1 MAEFLSL
8 EEAAVRLGVTESTLR
23 NWVKRGTAR
32 VTRRA
37 GSDWLRE
44 REVERLLEESPR
56 NGEVSSS
63 SDNLAVVRV
72 PPPPPPPPP
81 STELTEDSGGFMVSR
96 RERLMPRAIEL
107 PNSGERLPAQPR
119 GETDELKRELEGMR
133 ERAEHAEMRERALE
147 ERLRSRERELI
158 ELQNQLEG
166 SLAEDRYDE
175 MEARL
180 YEADKIIEALR
191 EEQRRARE
199 EAAES
204 EALREKAFAELENLR
219 IDLNRLRTERDRLRQ
234 GQSSLNE
241 LEKQV
246 EEAIR
251 DRDSLQT
258 TLEKLELDSQRATE
272 RALNESETARILQVR
287 VAELEEELNLTRNS
301 LRELEVE
308 YASLKGQ
315 VTELDELE
323 NLREDLRTLQK
334 TALKLETERSRLIN
348 DSASLRGASEDARK
362 RIQDAEERRARA
374 EEELK
379 GLRGKFTEELRQVE
393 ERYARAQSRVETL
406 ESHMQSIEK
415 RQEDRA
421 GALQEENKRLKDENK
436 ALQLRLQAE
445 AAVPASSLEDTR
457 VLMNRVADLESAMD
471 EKDRSVEQ
479 AFRDR
484 SELRNQ
490 LEAYKQHYYELQQRY
505 EREKSEWSNLVAHEF
520 QRRGN
525 ETMMQQQAAP
535 EPKQAAK
542 PKGWGLFRPR
552 SDT

>member
-44 REVERLLEESPR
+44 REVERLLEEFPR
-56 NGEVSSS
+56 NGDISSS
-63 SDNLAVVRV
+63 GENLAVVRV
-72 PPPPPPPPP
+72 PPAPPPPPP
-81 STELTEDSGGFMVSR
+81 SVEISEDSGGFMVSR
-96 RERLMPRAIEL
+96 RERLLPRSIEL
-107 PNSGERLPAQPR
+107 PTPVAPQPR
-119 GETDELKRELEGMR
+119 GEMDELKRELDAMS
-133 ERAEHAEMRERALE
+133 ERAEAAEIRERTLE
-147 ERLRSRERELI
+147 ERLRSREREVI

-175 MEARL
+175 LEARL
-180 YEADKIIEALR
+180 YEADKLVEHLR
-191 EEQRRARE
+191 EEQKRLRE
-199 EAAES
+199 EATES
-204 EALREKAFAELENLR
+204 DALREKSLAELENLR
-219 IDLNRLRTERDRLRQ
+219 LELNRLRSERDRLRAGQ
-234 GQSSLNE
+234 GTLNE
-241 LEKQV
+241 LERQV
-246 EEAIR
+246 EDAIR
-251 DRDSLQT
+251 DRDSLQA
-258 TLEKLELDSQRATE
+258 TLEKLEQENHRVSE

-287 VAELEEELNLTRNS
+287 VTELEEELSGTRDA
-301 LRELEVE
+301 LRQLEVE

-315 VTELDELE
+315 VTELDEME
-323 NLREDLRTLQK
+323 GLREDLRTLQK

-348 DSASLRGASEDARK
+348 DSASLRGESEDARK
-362 RIQDAEERRARA
+362 RINEAEDRRVRA

-379 GLRGKFTEELRQVE
+379 TMRAKFHEELRQVE

-406 ESHMQSIEK
+406 ESHMQSVEK
-415 RQEDRA
+415 RGEDRA
-421 GALQEENKRLKDENK
+421 GAMHEENRRLKDELK
-436 ALQLRLQAE
+436 AMQLRLQAE
-445 AAVPASSLEDTR
+445 AAAPISSLEDTR
-457 VLMNRVADLESAMD
+457 ALMNRVADLESAME

-525 ETMMQQQAAP
+525 ETMMQQQPAP

-542 PKGWGLFRPR
+542 PKGWGLFKPR